1 VSDIRRRQIPGL
13 LLRMVPE
20 TRVLLEAAASAPAEQ
35 AVVGEME
42 WFDLY
47 DFLSDVFFRGV
58 LRPALA
64 EEEPDEDMLDRSFDF
79 TETIL
84 RSSNESVSGA
94 VYFQV
99 VEPLFGSEEL
109 LVAAIPLMREET
121 LRLTLSELDPDRLSS
136 ASRDA
141 LATFL
146 K

>member
-1 VSDIRRRQIPGL
+1 MSEIRRRQIPGL

-20 TRVLLEAAASAPAEQ
+20 TRVLLEAAASAPAGQ

-47 DFLSDVFFRGV
+47 EFLSDVFFRRV
-58 LRPALA
+58 LRPALT
-64 EEEPDEDMLDRSFDF
+64 EEEPNEDLLRRSFDF
-79 TETIL
+79 TETLL

-94 VYFQV
+94 AYFQV

-121 LRLTLSELDPDRLSS
+121 LRLTLSELDPGRLSS

-141 LATFL
+141 LANFL
-146 K
+146 D